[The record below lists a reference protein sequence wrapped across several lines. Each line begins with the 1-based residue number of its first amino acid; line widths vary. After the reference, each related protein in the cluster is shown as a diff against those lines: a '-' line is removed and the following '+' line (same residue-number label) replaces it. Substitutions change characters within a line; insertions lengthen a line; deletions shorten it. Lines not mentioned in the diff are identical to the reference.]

1 MTPSSVYKAMNV
13 THNAETCGIR
23 IFTDGEKNNEKSYP
37 EFPEFQKTQK
47 KLLKVLCIGQGGTDN
62 G

>member
-23 IFTDGEKNNEKSYP
+23 IFTDGGKTTKKVIPNFK
-37 EFPEFQKTQK
+37 KTQK
-47 KLLKVLCIGQGGTDN
+47 RPLLFTADLEQKCKATA
-62 G
+62 

>member
-23 IFTDGEKNNEKSYP
+23 IFTDGEKNNEKSYT
-37 EFPEFQKTQK
+37 EFQKTQK
-47 KLLKVLCIGQGGTDN
+47 RPQKVV
-62 G
+62 